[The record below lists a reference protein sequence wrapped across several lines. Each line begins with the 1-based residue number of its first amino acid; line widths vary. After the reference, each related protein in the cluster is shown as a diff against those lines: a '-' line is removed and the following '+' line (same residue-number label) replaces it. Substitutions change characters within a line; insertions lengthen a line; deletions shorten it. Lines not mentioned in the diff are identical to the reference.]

1 MKDPIIRSIFSTA
14 LYITGIGRQ
23 FSKQE
28 NNYFC
33 QDPNNLLI
41 NYGNRN
47 TKNRYVLNTK
57 TLKSLKQTLETYLNN
72 YFTDVLKIKNTAT
85 PYITQSWLNY
95 TNKGEFHHEHA
106 HPNSYLSGVLYIN
119 TTKDDCITF
128 HKREYEQIQ
137 LGIKEYN
144 TFNSPTWR
152 VPVKE
157 GMIIIFPSNL
167 KHSVDKVKED
177 KTRIS
182 LSFNSFVKGSLGD
195 KENLT
200 EVKL

>member
-1 MKDPIIRSIFSTA
+1 MKDPIIRNIFSTA
-14 LYITGIGRQ
+14 LYITEIGRQ

-119 TTKDDCITF
+119 TTKDDSITF
-128 HKREYEQIQ
+128 HKREY
-137 LGIKEYN
+137 
-144 TFNSPTWR
+144 
-152 VPVKE
+152 
-157 GMIIIFPSNL
+157 
-167 KHSVDKVKED
+167 
-177 KTRIS
+177 
-182 LSFNSFVKGSLGD
+182 
-195 KENLT
+195 
-200 EVKL
+200 

>member
-14 LYITGIGRQ
+14 LYITEIGRQ

-33 QDPNNLLI
+33 QNPNNLLI

-95 TNKGEFHHEHA
+95 TNKGEFHHEHS

-119 TTKDDCITF
+119 TTENDCITF
-128 HKREYEQIQ
+128 HKQEYEQIQ

-144 TFNSPTWR
+144 TFNSSTWR
-152 VPVKE
+152 VPVRE

-167 KHSVDKVKED
+167 KHSVDKIKED

-182 LSFNSFVKGSLGD
+182 LSFNSFIKGTLGD
-195 KENLT
+195 QKNLT
-200 EVKL
+200 ELKL